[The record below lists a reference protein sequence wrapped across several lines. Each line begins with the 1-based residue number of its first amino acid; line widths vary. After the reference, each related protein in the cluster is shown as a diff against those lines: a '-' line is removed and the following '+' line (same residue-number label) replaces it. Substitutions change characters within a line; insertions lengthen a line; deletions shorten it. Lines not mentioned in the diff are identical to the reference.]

1 MESQAKRGRPYSA
14 YRDPLFDL
22 IKKQFKHEFSTEN
35 GYFNLPKRDH
45 SVYKQLS
52 EKLVK
57 FGQSAVSIYKC
68 IERSKKEVSDRI
80 GCVYHQDLR

>member
-45 SVYKQLS
+45 SVYKQI
-52 EKLVK
+52 V
-57 FGQSAVSIYKC
+57 
-68 IERSKKEVSDRI
+68 
-80 GCVYHQDLR
+80 